1 MAGAGRPEIEQSSP
15 VAGNLRRRALSNGLN
30 MAPTAR
36 LPPKKDVALALL
48 EQASMYIHL
57 DPRADSVQVPTSFK
71 NQPQLVLQVG
81 LNMAVAIPDLH
92 VDEQGLSCTL
102 SFNRTPFLCMI
113 PWPAV
118 FALVGENGQAMVWAE
133 DVPAEVAAQAQAQKA
148 PEKPRA
154 HLRSVGEGESAP
166 QVAAKA
172 EPIQPAEK
180 KPAAKGGKAPS
191 KSSSSKAE
199 ASRSALKAGSKSK
212 AATPK
217 SIKVAGKSKALVS
230 KSSADVAAAKK
241 TQTAAPAPKPEPAA
255 ARQTTQAKKP
265 PPAKPEAAQTAPEM
279 GKPKRELPPYLRVVK

>member
-1 MAGAGRPEIEQSSP
+1 
-15 VAGNLRRRALSNGLN
+15 

-57 DPRADSVQVPTSFK
+57 DPRADSVQVPVSFK

-102 SFNRTPFLCMI
+102 SFNRTPFFCMI

-166 QVAAKA
+166 AAASKA
-172 EPIQPAEK
+172 EPVPTAEK
-180 KPAAKGGKAPS
+180 KPTAKGGKAPS
-191 KSSSSKAE
+191 KSGAGRVE
-199 ASRSALKAGSKSK
+199 ASKGTLKASSKSK
-212 AATPK
+212 AVTPKSVKTAPKPAGKATPK
-217 SIKVAGKSKALVS
+217 VSKAPVD
-230 KSSADVAAAKK
+230 AVQPKK
-241 TQTAAPAPKPEPAA
+241 PTPAVPSPEPAL
-255 ARQTTQAKKP
+255 ARQALPSKKP
-265 PPAKPEAAQTAPEM
+265 AASKPEAPRTATDM

>member
-1 MAGAGRPEIEQSSP
+1 
-15 VAGNLRRRALSNGLN
+15 

-57 DPRADSVQVPTSFK
+57 DPRVGTVQVPPGFK

-102 SFNRTPFLCMI
+102 SFNRSPFFCMI

-148 PEKPRA
+148 PDKPRT
-154 HLRSVGEGESAP
+154 HLRSVGEGESAASGP
-166 QVAAKA
+166 AKVGPAA
-172 EPIQPAEK
+172 AEK
-180 KPAAKGGKAPS
+180 KPTAKAAKTAAKAVPVKSEASKASAKGGAKSKPEAKSASPKSAKTSGKAPA
-191 KSSSSKAE
+191 KTAKTATDA
-199 ASRSALKAGSKSK
+199 ASGKKAGV
-212 AATPK
+212 APTPR
-217 SIKVAGKSKALVS
+217 
-230 KSSADVAAAKK
+230 
-241 TQTAAPAPKPEPAA
+241 PEPATA
-255 ARQTTQAKKP
+255 QALPAKKP
-265 PPAKPEAAQTAPEM
+265 AQSKSEGAGSTVD
-279 GKPKRELPPYLRVVK
+279 KPKRELPPYLRVVK